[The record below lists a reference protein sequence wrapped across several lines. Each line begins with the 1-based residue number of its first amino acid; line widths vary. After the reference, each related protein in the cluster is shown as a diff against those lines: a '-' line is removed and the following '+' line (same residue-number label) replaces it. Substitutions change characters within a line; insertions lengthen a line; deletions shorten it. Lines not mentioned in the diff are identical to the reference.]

1 MKLSFDDKAIYFVS
15 PSYYVIT
22 DEVKGVFPVKISEAR
37 MHFKRWD
44 LGKDVEFEMFI
55 QMIEG
60 FSSTISYTEETSI
73 SIGSDNVLRYISNP
87 MTSDWEF
94 DAATATPNEAAII
107 SDYENIWSNKLDS
120 IVKLIASSIVYGE
133 DKLQK
138 LFIVGP
144 SGIGKTKLTQL
155 LGFNRFGSNEFN
167 YAMEGKS
174 GISEQQSKSLQK
186 SGLLAVDDVES
197 LTLDFKGILD
207 DVSMRVM
214 YCGTIAHQ
222 LNMMVMTSTTDK
234 ALGGMSE
241 EMFGRILMVEVPK
254 NLGCVSITDSRLYAA
269 DSKIY
274 KSVSEKYLMGLFYK
288 YVTAPISEVDFR
300 VLQNS
305 FKMKTGFSEFVETIE
320 DIEIEIKASIE
331 RASKVNAEVV
341 SVGSSYYVTKKSF
354 VKNIIREIM
363 SGHTVSDPKK
373 VEKQMMDSIVG
384 SRTTVD
390 RSIMYHLDI
399 STTSRVKASYVNGSL
414 MQKEQDAAEK
424 AKYLAEEN

>member
-1 MKLSFDDKAIYFVS
+1 
-15 PSYYVIT
+15 
-22 DEVKGVFPVKISEAR
+22 
-37 MHFKRWD
+37 
-44 LGKDVEFEMFI
+44 
-55 QMIEG
+55 
-60 FSSTISYTEETSI
+60 
-73 SIGSDNVLRYISNP
+73 
-87 MTSDWEF
+87 
-94 DAATATPNEAAII
+94 
-107 SDYENIWSNKLDS
+107 
-120 IVKLIASSIVYGE
+120 
-133 DKLQK
+133 
-138 LFIVGP
+138 
-144 SGIGKTKLTQL
+144 
-155 LGFNRFGSNEFN
+155 
-167 YAMEGKS
+167 
-174 GISEQQSKSLQK
+174 
-186 SGLLAVDDVES
+186 
-197 LTLDFKGILD
+197 
-207 DVSMRVM
+207 
-214 YCGTIAHQ
+214 
-222 LNMMVMTSTTDK
+222 MMVMTSTTDK